1 MILTGLA
8 RLGRD
13 AEVRF
18 LPDGTAV
25 SNLSL
30 AYNYGMKPKDG
41 SNKPTQWI
49 DATVWG
55 KLAEVLQPYL
65 KKGGLIDV
73 IVEDVH
79 IETYQKTGGGEGVK
93 LAGRVLKIELAGGRE
108 AGDQTQGSSAPQ
120 QRTQSPSPA
129 PQRQAPAGGTDFDD
143 DIPF

>member
-18 LPDGTAV
+18 LQDGTAV
-25 SNLSL
+25 CNLSL

-55 KLAEVLQPYL
+55 KMGEALQPYL
-65 KKGGLIDV
+65 EKGGLIDV

-79 IETYQKTGGGEGVK
+79 IETYQKKGGGEGTK

-108 AGDQTQGSSAPQ
+108 AGEQPAGQQQSRAPA
-120 QRTQSPSPA
+120 SSPA
-129 PQRQAPAGGTDFDD
+129 PQRQQSSPPAGSDFDD